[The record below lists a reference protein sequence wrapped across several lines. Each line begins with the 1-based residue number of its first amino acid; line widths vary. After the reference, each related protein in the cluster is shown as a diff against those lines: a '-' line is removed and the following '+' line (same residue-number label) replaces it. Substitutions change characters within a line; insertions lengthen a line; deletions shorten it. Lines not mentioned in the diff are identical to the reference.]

1 MWNPI
6 WVPGC
11 LVRGEGEMWDRGP
24 RLLFKYCSEYDA
36 AAGVLARAKIPLCCC
51 HQYQTW
57 DEKQGRKPRCIK
69 SGSLPD
75 VAPSKI
81 PLWNSGLFDWTWF
94 NFLPHRLNIPTGI
107 NKPPAYLIWSDPPPC
122 VWCLLFSLIQYSL
135 LLTTTLTTCLPESWC
150 FFLSFTHSLTH
161 SIICSYSF
169 IV

>member
-11 LVRGEGEMWDRGP
+11 LVRGEGEMWDCGP
-24 RLLFKYCSEYDA
+24 KLLFKYCSEYDA
-36 AAGVLARAKIPLCCC
+36 AAGVLARAKILLYCW
-51 HQYQTW
+51 HRYQTW

-69 SGSLPD
+69 SQSLPD

-107 NKPPAYLIWSDPPPC
+107 NKPSAYLITSDPPPC
-122 VWCLLFSLIQYSL
+122 VWCLLFSLIHYSSFVNNNIDNMFPREL
-135 LLTTTLTTCLPESWC
+135 V
-150 FFLSFTHSLTH
+150 FLSFIHSL
-161 SIICSYSF
+161 IQ
-169 IV
+169 